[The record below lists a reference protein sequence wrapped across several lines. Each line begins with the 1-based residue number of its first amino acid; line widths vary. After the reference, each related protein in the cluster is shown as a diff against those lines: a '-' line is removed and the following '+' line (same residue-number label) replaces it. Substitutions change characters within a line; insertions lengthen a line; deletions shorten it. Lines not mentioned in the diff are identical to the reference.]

1 MFKLNYTTSEYK
13 GNLLYS
19 SKVCFPKGSSEEE
32 AFINEFINIINKEF
46 NSEFK
51 TVSEIVELT
60 GFTLID
66 ELCSILDNMSY
77 GIAGIACDMWSCMI
91 VEHVYYPKKY
101 PCIRIEYDFFIFAF
115 VQAYHLIEIIELSK
129 EGK

>member
-1 MFKLNYTTSEYK
+1 M
-13 GNLLYS
+13 NLLTLLI
-19 SKVCFPKGSSEEE
+19 KNLIQNLIQNLKQF
-32 AFINEFINIINKEF
+32 F
-46 NSEFK
+46 
-51 TVSEIVELT
+51 EIVELT

-77 GIAGIACDMWSCMI
+77 SIAGITSDMWSCVI
-91 VEHVYYPKKY
+91 LEQVYYPKKY